1 MEKNGDSFFFSVV
14 VPVYNVKKYLRKC
27 VQSIAEQEDFG
38 DTFEIILID
47 DGSCDGSEYIC
58 EELEAQYSF
67 LHVIHQKNAGLGA
80 ARNAGIRLAKGKYL
94 LFVDADDFISKD
106 SLYHIW
112 AEVKKNRADLYFLE
126 SRKYYETGKRSMVND
141 GRLKMVSSLGKAE
154 CMKLFSILSRYPGS
168 AWDKLVRRDFIL
180 ENQIFFEEH
189 VLSEDLI
196 WVLKCLL
203 FAESYYYIEAD
214 YYNYRQGRSGSITDG
229 NAKRRA
235 TDLLHAIQQGIILA
249 KSPIGEKYQRE
260 IYSMMA
266 YEAEV
271 LLLFLGMMKRT
282 ERKSFRDKAESIL
295 WLLKYRHTR
304 RTKCICFLV
313 RNTGT
318 LPAASF
324 IKFLYLYRK
333 RIFTVTE
340 S

>member
-196 WVLKCLL
+196 WVLKCLYLQNPIITLRRIIIIIGRGVPVLSQTETRKGEQRTYCMRYSREL
-203 FAESYYYIEAD
+203 FWQNLRLEK
-214 YYNYRQGRSGSITDG
+214 SIRE
-229 NAKRRA
+229 KF
-235 TDLLHAIQQGIILA
+235 IL
-249 KSPIGEKYQRE
+249 
-260 IYSMMA
+260 
-266 YEAEV
+266 
-271 LLLFLGMMKRT
+271 
-282 ERKSFRDKAESIL
+282 
-295 WLLKYRHTR
+295 
-304 RTKCICFLV
+304 
-313 RNTGT
+313 
-318 LPAASF
+318 
-324 IKFLYLYRK
+324 
-333 RIFTVTE
+333 
-340 S
+340 